1 MHRGVGML
9 KDILEKKKCFKLV
22 CGAGN
27 EDADEVEKLVYLYSM
42 AGCNFFDLCAKPEIV
57 AAAKNGLKRAGIFND
72 RYLCV
77 SVGIKGDP
85 HVSKADINPDKC
97 KLCSLCNDIC
107 LQNAIFHDG
116 NGYTV
121 NSKRCIGCARCL
133 KVCKN
138 DAIAITSEYKNLNE
152 VLPPIVEMGIDC
164 IELHALGENELE
176 VDEKWA
182 DINNFFNGMLSICID
197 RSKLGNE
204 ALLKRVNRMLSCRK
218 PYSTIIQADGAPMS
232 GADDDFK
239 TTLQT
244 VATAEIFQNANLPVY
259 ILLSGGTNS
268 KSTEL
273 AKICGI
279 NPNGVAIGS
288 YARKIVRSYIMKEDF
303 FDNKNSISAALKL
316 AQDLVNKSLEHMG

>member
-316 AQDLVNKSLEHMG
+316 AQDLVNKSLEYMG

>member
-288 YARKIVRSYIMKEDF
+288 YARKIVRNYIMKEDF
-303 FDNKNSISAALKL
+303 FDNPNSISAALKL

>member
-182 DINNFFNGMLSICID
+182 DINNSFVGMLSICID

-288 YARKIVRSYIMKEDF
+288 YARKIVRNYIMKEDF
-303 FDNKNSISAALKL
+303 FDNPNSISAALKL

>member
-176 VDEKWA
+176 VDEKWT

-288 YARKIVRSYIMKEDF
+288 YARKIVRNYIMKEDF
-303 FDNKNSISAALKL
+303 FDNPNSISAALKL

>member
-176 VDEKWA
+176 VDEKWT
-182 DINNFFNGMLSICID
+182 DINNSFDGILSICID

-288 YARKIVRSYIMKEDF
+288 YARKIVRNYIMKEDF
-303 FDNKNSISAALKL
+303 FDNPNSISAALKL

>member
-176 VDEKWA
+176 VDEKWT

-316 AQDLVNKSLEHMG
+316 AQDLVNKSLEYMG

>member
-138 DAIAITSEYKNLNE
+138 NAITITSEYKNLNE

-176 VDEKWA
+176 VDEKWT
-182 DINNFFNGMLSICID
+182 DINNSFDGILSICID

-288 YARKIVRSYIMKEDF
+288 YARKIVRNYIMKEDF
-303 FDNKNSISAALKL
+303 FDNPNSISAALKL

>member
-97 KLCSLCNDIC
+97 KQCSLCNDIC

-176 VDEKWA
+176 VDEKWT
-182 DINNFFNGMLSICID
+182 DINNSFDGILSICID

-288 YARKIVRSYIMKEDF
+288 YARKIVRNYIMKEDF
-303 FDNKNSISAALKL
+303 FDNPNSISAALKL

>member
-182 DINNFFNGMLSICID
+182 DINNSFDGILSICID

-316 AQDLVNKSLEHMG
+316 AQDLVNKSLEYMG